1 MHKILITIAV
11 TGLLVLFGM
20 QNSDHV
26 PVSLIFGSPTKVR
39 LVFLLAIAAVFGFLV
54 SYIRGLAREIQL
66 KKEIRRL
73 DGLCQTALARSGDD
87 DDDDFDD
94 DEDDWRRAS

>member
-20 QNSDHV
+20 QNSNHV
-26 PVSLIFGSPTKVR
+26 PVSLIVGTPVQVR
-39 LVFLLAIAAVFGFLV
+39 LIFLLIVAAAFGFLF
-54 SYIRGLAREIQL
+54 SYIRNLNREIQL

-73 DGLCQTALARSGDD
+73 NAMYQTALVKNMNDRE
-87 DDDDFDD
+87 
-94 DEDDWRRAS
+94 EDDYREVG

>member
-39 LVFLLAIAAVFGFLV
+39 LVFLLAVAAVFGFLV
-54 SYIRGLAREIQL
+54 SYIRSLGREIGM
-66 KKEIRRL
+66 KKEIRKL
-73 DGLCQTALARSGDD
+73 GKLCQTDLAKSDD
-87 DDDDFDD
+87 DE
-94 DEDDWRRAS
+94 DEDDWRRAG